1 MSDAIRAKGVVREH
15 LAKRAAPVWCAV
27 RTGVGA
33 MTTNWPASARLQS
46 TFSASTL
53 PADWKSRFLQGLTQP
68 DFETVTRASAPRRFA
83 KNSVVTNQG
92 DPADYFFLLT
102 KGRAR
107 HFSITE
113 DGRKT
118 ILLWVAPGDIFGGL
132 ALLPQPTAY
141 LLSTET
147 VKDSCVLVWHRG
159 EIRNLVA
166 RYPVLQDNALSIAS
180 DYLAWYQASH
190 MALISHTARQR
201 LARVLTGLAQGIG
214 RKVPGGIE
222 LDIANEELANAANVT
237 PFTASRLLSEWQRNG
252 AVSKRRGSVVLRDPN
267 RLFLHEV

>member
-1 MSDAIRAKGVVREH
+1 
-15 LAKRAAPVWCAV
+15 
-27 RTGVGA
+27 
-33 MTTNWPASARLQS
+33 MTTNGPASARVQA

-53 PADWKSRFLQGLTQP
+53 PADWKSRFLQGLSQR
-68 DFETVTRASAPRRFA
+68 DLETVIRASAPRRFL

-113 DGRKT
+113 GGRKT
-118 ILLWVAPGDIFGGL
+118 LLLWVAAGDTFGGIAVL
-132 ALLPQPTAY
+132 QQPSTY

-147 VKDSCVLVWHRG
+147 VKDSCAFVWRRS
-159 EIRNLVA
+159 EIRNLIA
-166 RYPVLQDNALSIAS
+166 RYPVLQENALSIAS
-180 DYLAWYQASH
+180 DYLAWFHASH

-201 LARVLTGLAQGIG
+201 LARVLTSLAHGIG

-237 PFTASRLLSEWQRNG
+237 PFTTSRLLSEWQRNG
-252 AVSKRRGSVVLRDPN
+252 AVRKSRGSVVLRDPN